1 MEKEFRKLVKIVEKL
16 RAPDGCPW
24 DREQT
29 LYSLRDQLIEETF
42 ELVEAIDNRDI
53 ENIKEELGDI
63 LLHVIM
69 HSVIAS
75 EENLFS
81 LNDVIKSISD
91 KLITRHPHVFGNIK
105 NVSVTDVIVNWE
117 KIKTKE
123 KKDRQSILDG
133 IPKGLPS
140 IQKAYKLQE
149 KAKKVGF
156 DWEKG
161 EDCLKKLEEEFN
173 EFKEAVKNKTTDEIE
188 EEMGDLLFSILNFS
202 RFLNINADNALQK
215 TNEKFRKRF
224 QYIEKELSKNGISF
238 DDASIELLETYWEKA
253 KNFFK
258 K

>member
-1 MEKEFRKLVKIVEKL
+1 MEKEFNKLVKIIEKL

-42 ELVEAIDNRDI
+42 ELVEAIDNKDV
-53 ENIKEELGDI
+53 ENIKEELGDL

-69 HSVIAS
+69 HSVIAK

-81 LNDVIKSISD
+81 LNDVMKTISE
-91 KLITRHPHVFGNIK
+91 KLVRRHPHVFGNTK
-105 NVSVTDVIVNWE
+105 TKSVDDVLINWE
-117 KIKTKE
+117 KIKSEE
-123 KKDRQSILDG
+123 KKDRKSILDG

-156 DWEKG
+156 DWENS
-161 EDCLKKLEEEFN
+161 EDCLKKVEEEFE
-173 EFKEAVKNKTTDEIE
+173 EFKDAIKHKSPDEIE
-188 EEMGDLLFSILNFS
+188 EEMGDLLFSILNLS

-215 TNEKFRKRF
+215 TNEKFKSRF
-224 QYIEKELSKNGISF
+224 QFIENELSKNGIPF
-238 DDASIELLETYWEKA
+238 DEASIELLEKYWQKA
-253 KNFFK
+253 KHI
-258 K
+258 

>member
-91 KLITRHPHVFGNIK
+91 KLIRRHPHVFGNIK
-105 NVSVTDVIVNWE
+105 NVSVNDVIVNWE
-117 KIKTKE
+117 KIKTNE

-188 EEMGDLLFSILNFS
+188 AEMGDLLFSILNFS

-258 K
+258 